1 MSPGKQYT
9 EQNTKWG
16 GWGMNKTWKRDLGA
30 VAVIV
35 GFYAVLF
42 ALGVTCPIKFVTGV
56 SCPGCGM
63 TRAWLCLL
71 SGKFALA
78 FHYHPLV
85 WLPPVVV
92 AVYLLRKRLPKWV
105 VNGSL
110 TVAGVLFCGVYLY
123 RMFSGCAPEVVA
135 FAPET
140 GAMVRLVA
148 ALLTR
153 N

>member
-1 MSPGKQYT
+1 MD
-9 EQNTKWG
+9 
-16 GWGMNKTWKRDLGA
+16 KTWKRDLGA

-42 ALGVTCPIKFVTGV
+42 ALGVTCPIKFITGV

-71 SGKFALA
+71 SGKSALA
-78 FHYHPLV
+78 LHYHPLV

-123 RMFSGCAPEVVA
+123 RLLSGCAPEVVA

-140 GAMVRLVA
+140 GAVVRLGA
-148 ALLTR
+148 ALLAR
-153 N
+153 RV

>member
-1 MSPGKQYT
+1 
-9 EQNTKWG
+9 
-16 GWGMNKTWKRDLGA
+16 MNKTWKRELGV

-42 ALGVTCPIKFVTGV
+42 ALGVTCPIKFITGV

-85 WLPPVVV
+85 WLPPVAL
-92 AVYLLRKRLPKWV
+92 AVYLFRKKLPKWA
-105 VNGSL
+105 VNCSL
-110 TVAGVLFCGVYLY
+110 AVAGGLFCGVYLF
-123 RMFSGCAPEVVA
+123 RLLDRCAPEVVS

-148 ALLTR
+148 ALLTKI
-153 N
+153 

>member
-1 MSPGKQYT
+1 
-9 EQNTKWG
+9 
-16 GWGMNKTWKRDLGA
+16 MNKTWKRDLGA

-85 WLPPVVV
+85 WLPPVVL
-92 AVYLLRKRLPKWV
+92 AVYLFRARLPKWV
-105 VNGSL
+105 VKGFL
-110 TVAGVLFCGVYLY
+110 ALAVVLFCGVYLF
-123 RMFSGCAPEVVA
+123 RLFSGCAPEVVA

-140 GAMVRLVA
+140 GAVARLCAV
-148 ALLTR
+148 LLGR
-153 N
+153 MIQQFPYGFGNDISFL